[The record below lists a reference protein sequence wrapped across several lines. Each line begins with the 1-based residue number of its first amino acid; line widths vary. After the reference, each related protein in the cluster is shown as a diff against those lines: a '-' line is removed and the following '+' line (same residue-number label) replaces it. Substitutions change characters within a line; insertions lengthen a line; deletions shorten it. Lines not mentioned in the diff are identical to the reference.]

1 MADLLRS
8 AGTGDRTGHCDVLD
22 LYLCQISVTV
32 K

>member
-8 AGTGDRTGHCDVLD
+8 AGTGDRTGYCNVSD

>member
-8 AGTGDRTGHCDVLD
+8 AGAGDHTGHCDMLD